1 MQKISKEKEKQI
13 VKCLKMGLSMNRT
26 AKATSVGINTVQRVR
41 NNYMPTQDQIKKN
54 KPNIPKSVLDDWD
67 RLHARY
73 GRKES
78 NVKD

>member
-1 MQKISKEKEKQI
+1 MQKISDEKEKQI

-41 NNYMPTQDQIKKN
+41 NNYMPIQDQVEKT
-54 KPNIPKSVLDDWD
+54 KPSIPKSVLDDWD